1 MSEIL
6 VFVHVFWHQ
15 TTNKDMNKKKYK
27 HNCTVNKARLMK
39 ETNSQVK
46 DYRAPCYLNDSCT
59 PPYLCRT
66 FSVVNIEL
74 RPAFFS
80 GA

>member
-1 MSEIL
+1 
-6 VFVHVFWHQ
+6 
-15 TTNKDMNKKKYK
+15 
-27 HNCTVNKARLMK
+27 MK

-80 GA
+80 GAWVLSKIKNEYRTWTIENLIQMSL